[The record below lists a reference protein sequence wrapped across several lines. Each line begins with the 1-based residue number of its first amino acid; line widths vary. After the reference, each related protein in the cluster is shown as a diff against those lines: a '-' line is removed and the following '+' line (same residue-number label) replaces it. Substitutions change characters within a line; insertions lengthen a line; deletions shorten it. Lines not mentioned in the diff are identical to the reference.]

1 MINNSEMYL
10 FTLSGYPELLRRQ
23 SSQWTEDM
31 NISRCDFIVEWPNQD
46 LNYAKLDDF
55 KWDFKSSDLSN
66 KLLEL
71 DDQPSF
77 FKFRLEHQDTVTS
90 IDNFLEYPWYQQQ
103 NKSEIGSQFE
113 ESGFDDALEN
123 HFRQM
128 IDDEEPI
135 VDSSPDK

>member
-10 FTLSGYPELLRRQ
+10 FTLSGYPERLRRQ

-31 NISRCDFIVEWPNQD
+31 NISRCDFIEEWPNQD

-71 DDQPSF
+71 DEQPSF
-77 FKFRLEHQDTVTS
+77 FKFRLEHQDT
-90 IDNFLEYPWYQQQ
+90 
-103 NKSEIGSQFE
+103 
-113 ESGFDDALEN
+113 
-123 HFRQM
+123 
-128 IDDEEPI
+128 
-135 VDSSPDK
+135 